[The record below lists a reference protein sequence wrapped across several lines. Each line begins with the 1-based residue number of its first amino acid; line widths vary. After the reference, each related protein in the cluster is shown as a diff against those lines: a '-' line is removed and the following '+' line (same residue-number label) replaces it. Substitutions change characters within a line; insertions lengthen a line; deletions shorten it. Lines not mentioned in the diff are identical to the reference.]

1 MQTCSRHVMWM
12 CCVVL
17 RMRGEAGGARGKAG
31 VRTSGSNYPPISA
44 AYWLP
49 PSNPTPYHVPGS
61 MLPPIHYSYT
71 CIDSIVVSGV
81 VAADR
86 GVCFMLRWI
95 ILDMKCFYEWRCN
108 RTTVFCSTSAFFFF
122 FHSKRKACLTLTD
135 MPPTEK
141 QYVFSDARYYNS
153 VEISDI
159 SCFFYFSFNF
169 LYFRLVP
176 RKLELTF
183 NDWFLL
189 VFKTVL
195 LFLIFIRVI

>member
-1 MQTCSRHVMWM
+1 M

-81 VAADR
+81 VATDR

-95 ILDMKCFYEWRCN
+95 ILDMECFYE
-108 RTTVFCSTSAFFFF
+108 
-122 FHSKRKACLTLTD
+122 
-135 MPPTEK
+135 
-141 QYVFSDARYYNS
+141 
-153 VEISDI
+153 
-159 SCFFYFSFNF
+159 
-169 LYFRLVP
+169 
-176 RKLELTF
+176 
-183 NDWFLL
+183 
-189 VFKTVL
+189 
-195 LFLIFIRVI
+195 